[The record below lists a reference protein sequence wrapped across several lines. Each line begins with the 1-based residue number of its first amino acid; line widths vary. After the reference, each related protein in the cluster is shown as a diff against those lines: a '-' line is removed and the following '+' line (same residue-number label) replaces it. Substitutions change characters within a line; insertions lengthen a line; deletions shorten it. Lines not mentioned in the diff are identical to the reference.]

1 MESRTKTRLTGE
13 TVARLARLHFP
24 DGDVSRIEE
33 LADGLFNA
41 VYRVYGT
48 GPLRDGPVLKV
59 GPSPDAQVLTYERGI
74 LETEVRVLR
83 LLEHSG
89 LPVPKVLAAGFS
101 REIIPA
107 GYFWMTALPG
117 VSWKR
122 AERQITPG
130 KRAKLM
136 EALGRAY
143 ALVHQVKGDAFGYR
157 TDPDGSW
164 GGGFYKMV
172 DSALNDAGAMGYPLP
187 YGRIRRLLA
196 RSRPLLDAVKT
207 PTLVGYDIWAGNVLI
222 DDTGFDRITGIV
234 DFERSFFGDRFAD
247 FTAAYD
253 IFDDVGQ
260 EPDFQRGYAAVSGEP
275 FAVSPDDR
283 KRMRLY
289 RFYMTLLL
297 YIESY
302 RYGPEAAESIRRTVG
317 EALAGMLD
325 AIEADLPQ

>member
-1 MESRTKTRLTGE
+1 MESATKTRLPE
-13 TVARLARLHFP
+13 EAVCRLAGRHFP
-24 DGDVSRIEE
+24 GQAVRRVEE
-33 LADGLFNA
+33 LSDGLFNA
-41 VYRVYGT
+41 VYRVYGD
-48 GPLRDGPVLKV
+48 GPLENGAVLKV
-59 GPSPDAQVLTYERGI
+59 GPAPEAKVLTYERGI
-74 LETEVRVLR
+74 LETEAMVLR
-83 LLEHSG
+83 LLENTG
-89 LPVPKVLAAGFS
+89 LPIPKVLAADFS

-122 AERQITPG
+122 AEKQITPE

-143 ALVHQVKGDAFGYR
+143 ALVHRVKGDAFGYR

-172 DSALNDAGAMGYPLP
+172 DSALRDAEGMGYALP
-187 YGRIRRLLA
+187 YGRIREALR

-207 PTLVGYDIWAGNVLI
+207 PTLVGFDIWAGNVLV
-222 DDTGFDRITGIV
+222 DGETFDRITGIV
-234 DFERSFFGDRFAD
+234 DFERSFTGDRFAD

-260 EPDFQRGYAAVSGEP
+260 EPDFRRGYAAVSGEP

-283 KRMRLY
+283 RRMRLY

-317 EALAGMLD
+317 ETLAGMLD
-325 AIEADLPQ
+325 TIETDLP